1 MKANMTLDD
10 IIDQLYM
17 DYSGIEI
24 AEAIGRYRKKV
35 ELAKKETE
43 ELEQLKALTLKHNGM
58 ETSGPDITLIQSNQD
73 ELPTSKRR
81 RKLG

>member
-1 MKANMTLDD
+1 MNLDD
-10 IIDQLYM
+10 IIERLYM
-17 DYSGIEI
+17 DYSGLEI

-35 ELAKKETE
+35 ELEKAKQN

-58 ETSGPDITLIQSNQD
+58 ETSGSDITLIQSNQD
-73 ELPTSKRR
+73 ELPPPKRR